1 MDEMKDLTLKVLK
14 KIDNTIVDSSLQI
27 KYYQGFKDRY
37 DVFGEYENQIGIYE
51 FAISFDKKGNLKR
64 SHINMISP
72 KNIRKDLEK
81 KIYKE

>member
-1 MDEMKDLTLKVLK
+1 MDEIKDLTLKVLK
-14 KIDNTIVDSSLQI
+14 KIDNTIIDNSLQI
-27 KYYQGFKDRY
+27 KYYQSFKDRF